1 MYDVPLSVIA
11 TRCHPPQGA
20 FSCPTGNSPC
30 LPEERLVF
38 LPKVLAAYTTLPSAR
53 KARSHLRYTKNHF
66 SCNEKCWSCYT
77 RRVFQGRYNRLD
89 LRLQFAITISL
100 YMLPERE
107 LAKSHS
113 DFDWGLCKAKN
124 VKVICV
130 AAPFRLTTF
139 GTFPKGQA
147 RLIA

>member
-30 LPEERLVF
+30 LPEERLAF
-38 LPKVLAAYTTLPSAR
+38 LPKVASAYTTLPSAR
-53 KARSHLRYTKNHF
+53 KARSHLP
-66 SCNEKCWSCYT
+66 
-77 RRVFQGRYNRLD
+77 FQGRYNRLD

-107 LAKSHS
+107 LAKSRS
-113 DFDWGLCKAKN
+113 DFD
-124 VKVICV
+124 
-130 AAPFRLTTF
+130 
-139 GTFPKGQA
+139 
-147 RLIA
+147 